1 VKILIEGELN
11 TCHTKIIC
19 IEDDEERDNL
29 IDSLLEV
36 DYEDESPVKD
46 NIDLESNIAIRNALN
61 LAEEMKSMIS
71 HIPYAKQTLKT
82 ELSVLDKA
90 QEDIL
95 SKIESVKFNVVDGY
109 QLIKQLKEIRIKRRT
124 VKNNLFVYESLDC
137 MQIPKE
143 KVLDDVVL
151 RARNIEGEVK
161 YKPRVLTNI
170 EYKFNDNKNS
180 KFKDIKKED
189 LLSLEF

>member
-1 VKILIEGELN
+1 MIEGELN

-95 SKIESVKFNVVDGY
+95 SKIESDKFNVVDGY

-137 MQIPKE
+137 IQIPKE